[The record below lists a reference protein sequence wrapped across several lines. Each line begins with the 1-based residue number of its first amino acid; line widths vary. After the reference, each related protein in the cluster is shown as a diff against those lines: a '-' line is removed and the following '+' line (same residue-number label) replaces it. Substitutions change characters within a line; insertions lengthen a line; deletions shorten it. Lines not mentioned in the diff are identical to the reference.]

1 MGCIKSGRVPFDVIS
16 SYRRIFKKQHQA
28 LYWNGTQ
35 SNSPCANSAKSPGF
49 SFETKNE
56 VYQKISLLGWIDP
69 YKVGILVLMKS
80 RKAIEIHPLS
90 PGDQGW
96 IEEFYQERWGS
107 KRVVS
112 RGNLYTVSKLP
123 GFAAWDGKKHAG
135 LLTYHISGENLEI
148 VTMDSLEPNQGVG
161 SVLIEEILK
170 FAISKNLRRVWLIT
184 TNDNTPAL
192 HFYQKRGFSL
202 VTIYKDAV
210 RISRELKPEIPLVGL
225 DGIPIRDEIELEFLL
240 T

>member
-1 MGCIKSGRVPFDVIS
+1 
-16 SYRRIFKKQHQA
+16 
-28 LYWNGTQ
+28 
-35 SNSPCANSAKSPGF
+35 
-49 SFETKNE
+49 
-56 VYQKISLLGWIDP
+56 
-69 YKVGILVLMKS
+69 
-80 RKAIEIHPLS
+80 
-90 PGDQGW
+90 
-96 IEEFYQERWGS
+96 
-107 KRVVS
+107 
-112 RGNLYTVSKLP
+112 
-123 GFAAWDGKKHAG
+123 
-135 LLTYHISGENLEI
+135 
-148 VTMDSLEPNQGVG
+148 MDSLEPNQGVG